1 MKLKFRRVKMLQPLV
16 EDSRRGA
23 IPYGGCRR
31 LRNQYSDIGQALLGC
46 EQLPRVKGVAR
57 HEDLAK
63 LFQQEVVFI
72 PTEVLEAY
80 LDDLLNL
87 GKTEKELYIIPEKSC
102 MIRRKTC
109 VLLAAITVAAVFL
122 GVWMDGYFAMA
133 MPVAVALGAIF
144 SLLWI
149 VVPYSSMSRRIK
161 FAQIVSQEVTRRRGD
176 ASSSRGRRLSTRQVI
191 EQLLSGAEPEQL
203 QGAARGG
210 LVPGSAVPKGYLVH

>member
-1 MKLKFRRVKMLQPLV
+1 MKLKFRKSRFIQPLV
-16 EDSRRGA
+16 EDSRRGS

-46 EQLPRVKGVAR
+46 EQLPRTRGVDR
-57 HEDLAK
+57 NEDLIK
-63 LFQQEVVFI
+63 LFQQEMVFI

-87 GKTEKELYIIPEKSC
+87 VKTEKELYITPEKSC
-102 MIRRKTC
+102 MVRRKTC
-109 VLLAAITVAAVFL
+109 GVIAAIIVAAVFL
-122 GVWMDGYFAMA
+122 GVWMDGYLAMA
-133 MPVAVALGAIF
+133 LPVAVALGAIF
-144 SLLWI
+144 SLVWI

-176 ASSSRGRRLSTRQVI
+176 SRTSRGRRLSTRQVF
-191 EQLLSGAEPEQL
+191 EQLLSGSESEQL

-210 LVPGSAVPKGYLVH
+210 LVRGSAVPKGYLVH